1 MNNWKDMSTTIPGI
15 AMAIAMIA
23 TTFGLPDDVAKA
35 IVAIGAALLGI
46 FAKGGGK

>member
-15 AMAIAMIA
+15 AMSIAMIA
-23 TTFGLPDDVAKA
+23 TIFGFPDDVGKA
-35 IVAIGAALLGI
+35 IIAIGAALLGL